1 MANSKKLTIAELEF
15 VKIAMERVENRLKNV
30 RNAKEEDKLYK
41 CYRWDQECI
50 SKFKKDVMTV
60 KDKVKLLVKEE
71 NVKFVW
77 VKKFSK
83 KRKLWKFLLTK
94 VFLIIHLFLL
104 QEKEIKSYLFFNI

>member
-1 MANSKKLTIAELEF
+1 MQEL
-15 VKIAMERVENRLKNV
+15 VYVL
-30 RNAKEEDKLYK
+30 NAKEKVERTLLDVKLA
-41 CYRWDQECI
+41 
-50 SKFKKDVMTV
+50 
-60 KDKVKLLVKEE
+60 KDKVLLLNLFKFNQECMPKLLRSVKSVKELAILLEKEE